1 MGPGSNGMRSIALNA
16 FLAVLLT
23 SMAGVALAGA
33 AFAQSEIADAASTG
47 NKAEIE
53 RLLKSGADVNAQQA
67 DGATAL
73 QWAAYRGDAILAGML
88 LEAGAKPGL
97 ANRNGATPLW
107 LAAARGDA
115 AVIEIL
121 LKGGADANE
130 QLPLGRRP
138 LMLAARSG
146 NVDAVHALLQHGADV
161 NASETERGTTALMQA
176 ADQGHAGVLKE
187 LIEHGAN
194 VAAVSRPVL
203 RDGRSAAL
211 GNANDPRRAVRQ
223 QNIAVL
229 CEAEKPDLEQVRIQ
243 RVLLLGDSQKNLPAA
258 ELCNGI
264 RHSGLGFVTID
275 GAGGNAGA
283 GVGGEVAFLLDAD
296 GNLVLDE
303 NGDPVPARTGGR
315 RPAPRE
321 PDGGELTA
329 LVYAARTG
337 SIHAA
342 RVLLEGGADV
352 NQTTRYGWSPLLAA
366 TQNQNYQMAKYLVE
380 HGANV
385 NLANKGG
392 WTPLYL
398 ATDNRN
404 IEGGDYPTRT
414 ADMDSL
420 AYITVLLDKG
430 ADVNARVTESTET
443 RTVFTNQ
450 WLNEDGATAFL
461 RAAQSGDLEL
471 LKLLVARGADP
482 KINTRLGVTPLAVAA
497 GIGWVEGV
505 TREHSPA
512 ETVEAVKYLLSL
524 GLDPDFQADTGRV
537 ALHGAAHKGATEVVK
552 VLVAAGARMD
562 VRDFGNTDNRGSPG
576 LSAHTWLPIDYAD
589 GLVRVGVQSAIP
601 HPETAR
607 VLRELMLKAGLK
619 APPEGR
625 TLESLCIVEVC
636 KPGYDPIGIDN

>member
-1 MGPGSNGMRSIALNA
+1 MRRFALKTLSA
-16 FLAVLLT
+16 VVLAA
-23 SMAGVALAGA
+23 MAGA
-33 AFAQSEIADAASTG
+33 AFAQAEIADAASKG
-47 NKAEIE
+47 DKAQVE
-53 RLLKSGADVNAQQA
+53 RLLKSGADVNAQQL

-73 QWAAYRGDAILAGML
+73 QWAAYRGDAGLAEL
-88 LEAGAKPGL
+88 LLKAGAKPGL
-97 ANRNGATPLW
+97 ANHDGATPLW
-107 LAAARGDA
+107 LAATRGDA
-115 AVIEIL
+115 AVIEAL

-146 NVDAVHALLQHGADV
+146 HVEAVHALLEHGADV
-161 NASETERGTTALMQA
+161 NASETARGTTALMQA
-176 ADQGHAGVLKE
+176 ADQGHADVLKE
-187 LIEHGAN
+187 LIQHGAK
-194 VAAVSRPVL
+194 VAALSRPVM

-211 GNANDPRRAVRQ
+211 GNSEDPRRAVRQ
-223 QNIAVL
+223 QNIAAL
-229 CEAEKPDLEQVRIQ
+229 CEAEKPDLEQVRNQ
-243 RVLLLGDSQKNLPAA
+243 RVILMGPSQKNLPEAD
-258 ELCNGI
+258 LCKGI
-264 RHSGLGFVTID
+264 QRRGLGFVTVA

-283 GVGGEVAFLLDAD
+283 GVGGEVAFELDAD
-296 GNLVLDE
+296 GNPVLDASGE
-303 NGDPVPARTGGR
+303 PVPASTGRGR

-321 PDGGELTA
+321 PDGGALTA
-329 LVYAARTG
+329 LVYAARSG
-337 SIHAA
+337 SIDAA

-366 TQNQNYQMAKYLVE
+366 TQNQNYQMAKFLIE
-380 HGANV
+380 HGADV

-420 AYITVLLDKG
+420 QFITYLLDKG
-430 ADVNARVTESTET
+430 ANVNARVTESTET

-461 RAAQSGDLEL
+461 RASQSGDLEL
-471 LKLLVARGADP
+471 MKLLIARGADP
-482 KINTRLGVTPLAVAA
+482 KINTRLGITPLAVAA

-505 TREHSPA
+505 TREHSTQ

-524 GLDPDFQADTGRV
+524 GIDPNFQADTGRV

-562 VRDFGNTDNRGSPG
+562 VRDFGNTDNRGSPE
-576 LSAHTWLPIDYAD
+576 LTAHTWLPIDYAD

-601 HPETAR
+601 HPETSK
-607 VLRELMLKAGLK
+607 VLRALMLKAGLK

-625 TLESLCIVEVC
+625 TLESLCIVDVC
-636 KPGYDPIGIDN
+636 KPGYDPISINN

>member
-1 MGPGSNGMRSIALNA
+1 MRSFVRTVLC
-16 FLAVLLT
+16 AVLL
-23 SMAGVALAGA
+23 SAMAGT
-33 AFAQSEIADAASTG
+33 AFAQAEMADAASKG
-47 NKAEIE
+47 NIAEIE
-53 RLLKSGADVNAQQA
+53 RLLKRGADVNAQQA

-73 QWAAYRGDAILAGML
+73 QWAAYRGDAKMVERL
-88 LEAGAKPGL
+88 LKAGAKPGL

-115 AVIEIL
+115 AVIQAL
-121 LKGGADANE
+121 LKGSADANE
-130 QLPLGRRP
+130 PLPLRRRP
-138 LMLAARSG
+138 LMMAARAG
-146 NVDAVHALLQHGADV
+146 NVDAVRALLEHGADV
-161 NASETERGTTALMQA
+161 NASESERGTTAMMQA
-176 ADQGHAGVLKE
+176 ADQGHADVLRE
-187 LIEHGAN
+187 LIQHGGN
-194 VAAVSRPVL
+194 VAAVSKPVM

-211 GNANDPRRAVRQ
+211 GNSEDPRRAVRQ
-223 QNIAVL
+223 QNIAAL
-229 CEAEKPDLEQVRIQ
+229 CEAKKPDLQQVRIQ
-243 RVLLLGDSQKNLPAA
+243 RELLLGDSQKTIPAA
-258 ELCNGI
+258 DLCKGI
-264 RHSGLGFVTID
+264 EHRGLGFVTVA

-283 GVGGEVAFLLDAD
+283 GVGGEVVFELDAD
-296 GNLVLDE
+296 GNPVLDA
-303 NGDPVPARTGGR
+303 NGDPVPAATRGR
-315 RPAPRE
+315 RGAMRE
-321 PDGGELTA
+321 PDGGALTA
-329 LVYAARTG
+329 LVYAARAG
-337 SIHAA
+337 SIEAA

-366 TQNQNYQMAKYLVE
+366 TQNQNYQMGKFLIE
-380 HGANV
+380 RGANV
-385 NLANKGG
+385 NLANKGA

-398 ATDNRN
+398 AVDNRN

-420 AYITVLLDKG
+420 EFITLLLDHG
-430 ADVNARVTESTET
+430 ADVNARITESTET

-505 TREHSPA
+505 TRERSTE
-512 ETVEAVKYLLSL
+512 ETVATVKYLLSL
-524 GLDPDFQADTGRV
+524 GINPDFQANTGRV

-552 VLVAAGARMD
+552 LLVAAGARLD
-562 VRDFGNTDNRGSPG
+562 VRDFGNTDNRGSPE

-601 HPETAR
+601 HPETSR
-607 VLRELMLKAGLK
+607 VLREFMLKAGLK
-619 APPEGR
+619 PPPEGR

-636 KPGYDPIGIDN
+636 KPGYDPMAIKD

>member
-1 MGPGSNGMRSIALNA
+1 MRRFALKTLSA
-16 FLAVLLT
+16 VVLAA
-23 SMAGVALAGA
+23 MAGA
-33 AFAQSEIADAASTG
+33 AFAQAEIADAASKG
-47 NKAEIE
+47 DKAQVE
-53 RLLKSGADVNAQQA
+53 RLLKSGADVNAQQL

-73 QWAAYRGDAILAGML
+73 QWAAYRGDAGLAEL
-88 LEAGAKPGL
+88 LLKAGAKPGL
-97 ANRNGATPLW
+97 ANHDGATPLW
-107 LAAARGDA
+107 LAATRGDA
-115 AVIEIL
+115 AVIEAL

-146 NVDAVHALLQHGADV
+146 HVEAVHALLEHGADV
-161 NASETERGTTALMQA
+161 NASETARGTTALMQA
-176 ADQGHAGVLKE
+176 ADQGHADVLKE
-187 LIEHGAN
+187 LIQHGAK
-194 VAAVSRPVL
+194 VAALSRPVM

-211 GNANDPRRAVRQ
+211 GNSEDPRRAVRQ
-223 QNIAVL
+223 QNIAAL
-229 CEAEKPDLEQVRIQ
+229 CEAEKPDLEQVRNQ
-243 RVLLLGDSQKNLPAA
+243 RVILMGPSQKNLPEAD
-258 ELCNGI
+258 LCKGI
-264 RHSGLGFVTID
+264 QRRGLGFVTVA

-283 GVGGEVAFLLDAD
+283 GVGGEVAFELDAD
-296 GNLVLDE
+296 GNPVLDASGE
-303 NGDPVPARTGGR
+303 PVPASTGRGR

-321 PDGGELTA
+321 PDGGALTA
-329 LVYAARTG
+329 LVYAARSS
-337 SIHAA
+337 SIDAA

-366 TQNQNYQMAKYLVE
+366 TQNQNYQMAKFLIE
-380 HGANV
+380 HGADV

-420 AYITVLLDKG
+420 QFITYLLDKG
-430 ADVNARVTESTET
+430 ANVNARVTESTET

-461 RAAQSGDLEL
+461 RASQSGDLEL
-471 LKLLVARGADP
+471 MKLLIARGADP
-482 KINTRLGVTPLAVAA
+482 KINTRLGITPLAVAA

-505 TREHSPA
+505 TREHSTQ

-524 GLDPDFQADTGRV
+524 GIDPNFQADTGRV

-562 VRDFGNTDNRGSPG
+562 VRDFGNTDNRGSPE
-576 LSAHTWLPIDYAD
+576 LTAHTWLPIDYAD

-601 HPETAR
+601 HPETSK
-607 VLRELMLKAGLK
+607 VLRALMLKAGLK

-625 TLESLCIVEVC
+625 TLESLCIVDVC
-636 KPGYDPIGIDN
+636 KPGYDPISINN

>member
-1 MGPGSNGMRSIALNA
+1 MHSFALKT
-16 FLAVLLT
+16 LSAVLL
-23 SMAGVALAGA
+23 SVMAGA
-33 AFAQSEIADAASTG
+33 AFAQAEVADAASRG
-47 NKAEIE
+47 SKAEIE
-53 RLLKSGADVNAQQA
+53 RLLKSGADVNAQQP

-73 QWAAYRGDAILAGML
+73 QWAAYRGDAQLAEL
-88 LEAGAKPGL
+88 LLKAGARPAL
-97 ANRNGATPLW
+97 ANHNGATPLW
-107 LAAARGDA
+107 LAATRGDA
-115 AVIEIL
+115 AVIEAL

-138 LMLAARSG
+138 LMLAARTG
-146 NVDAVHALLQHGADV
+146 NVAAVRALLAHGADV

-176 ADQGHAGVLKE
+176 ADQGHADVLKE
-187 LIEHGAN
+187 LIQHGAK
-194 VAAVSRPVL
+194 VAAVSKAVM

-211 GNANDPRRAVRQ
+211 GNAADPRRAVRQ
-223 QNIAVL
+223 QAIAVL
-229 CEAEKPDLEQVRIQ
+229 CEAPKPDLEQVRAQ
-243 RVLLLGDSQKNLPAA
+243 RVLLMGDSQKNLPAA
-258 ELCNGI
+258 ELCKGI
-264 RHSGLGFVTID
+264 RRAGLGFVTID

-283 GVGGEVAFLLDAD
+283 GVGGEQAFELDAD
-296 GNLVLDE
+296 GNPVL
-303 NGDPVPARTGGR
+303 GDDGEPVPASTGRGR
-315 RPAPRE
+315 RPPARE
-321 PDGGELTA
+321 PDGGALTA

-337 SIHAA
+337 SIDAA

-366 TQNQNYQMAKYLVE
+366 TQNQNYQMAKFLIE

-414 ADMDSL
+414 ADVDSL
-420 AYITVLLDKG
+420 AYITYLLDKG

-450 WLNEDGATAFL
+450 WLNEEGATAFL

-482 KINTRLGVTPLAVAA
+482 KINTKLGVTPLAVAA

-505 TREHSPA
+505 TREHSTA
-512 ETVEAVKYLLSL
+512 ETVATVKYLLSL
-524 GLDPDFQADTGRV
+524 GINPNLQADTGRV

-562 VRDFGNTDNRGSPG
+562 VRDFGNTDNRGSPD
-576 LSAHTWLPIDYAD
+576 LSTRTWLPIDYAD

-625 TLESLCIVEVC
+625 TLESLCIVDVC
-636 KPGYDPIGIDN
+636 QPGYDPVSIND

>member
-1 MGPGSNGMRSIALNA
+1 MRSVVLKT
-16 FLAVLLT
+16 LSAVLL
-23 SMAGVALAGA
+23 SAMVGA
-33 AFAQSEIADAASTG
+33 AFAQAEIADAASKG
-47 NKAEIE
+47 NVAEIQ

-73 QWAAYRGDAILAGML
+73 QWAAYRGDAPLAEL
-88 LEAGAKPGL
+88 LLKAGAKPGL
-97 ANRNGATPLW
+97 ANHNGATPLW
-107 LAAARGDA
+107 LAAAHGDA
-115 AVIEIL
+115 VVIKAL

-130 QLPLGRRP
+130 SLPLGRRP

-146 NVDAVHALLQHGADV
+146 NVDAVRALLEHGADV

-176 ADQGHAGVLKE
+176 ADQGHADVLKE
-187 LIEHGAN
+187 LIRHGAN
-194 VAAVSRPVL
+194 AAAVSKPVL

-223 QNIAVL
+223 QNISVL

-243 RVLLLGDSQKNLPAA
+243 RVLLIGTSQKDLPAA
-258 ELCNGI
+258 ELCKGI
-264 RHSGLGFVTID
+264 RRTGLGFVTID

-296 GNLVLDE
+296 GNPVLDE
-303 NGDPVPARTGGR
+303 NGEAIPATPRGR
-315 RPAPRE
+315 RLPPRE
-321 PDGGELTA
+321 PDGGQLTA

-337 SIHAA
+337 SIDAA

-366 TQNQNYQMAKYLVE
+366 TQNQNYQMAKFLIE
-380 HGANV
+380 RGANV

-414 ADMDSL
+414 ADVDSL
-420 AYITVLLDKG
+420 AFITYLLDHG
-430 ADVNARVTESTET
+430 ADVNARITESTET

-461 RAAQSGDLEL
+461 RAAQSGDLPL
-471 LKLLVARGADP
+471 LKLLIARGADP

-505 TREHSPA
+505 TREHSTQQ
-512 ETVEAVKYLLSL
+512 TVEAVKYLLSL
-524 GLDPDFQADTGRV
+524 GIDPNFQADTGRV

-562 VRDFGNTDNRGSPG
+562 VRDFGNTDNRGSPE

-607 VLRELMLKAGLK
+607 LLRELMLKAGLK
-619 APPEGR
+619 PPPEAR

-636 KPGYDPIGIDN
+636 KPGYDPVGIDD

>member
-1 MGPGSNGMRSIALNA
+1 MRSFALKA
-16 FLAVLLT
+16 LSAVLLT
-23 SMAGVALAGA
+23 SMAGA
-33 AFAQSEIADAASTG
+33 AFAQFEIADAASRG
-47 NKAEIE
+47 DKAEIE
-53 RLLKSGADVNAQQA
+53 RLLKSGTDVNAQQA

-73 QWAAYRGDAILAGML
+73 QWAAYRGDSRLAEL
-88 LEAGAKPGL
+88 LLKAGAEPGL
-97 ANRNGATPLW
+97 ANHNGATPLW

-115 AVIEIL
+115 AVIQAL
-121 LKGGADANE
+121 LKGGADADE

-146 NVDAVHALLQHGADV
+146 NVEAVRALLEHGADV
-161 NASETERGTTALMQA
+161 NASEAERGTTALMQA
-176 ADQGHAGVLKE
+176 ADQGHADVLKE
-187 LIEHGAN
+187 LIRRGAN

-211 GNANDPRRAVRQ
+211 GNASDPRRAVRQ

-229 CEAEKPDLEQVRIQ
+229 CEAEKPDLEQVRTQ
-243 RVLLLGDSQKNLPAA
+243 RVLLLGESQKSLPAA
-258 ELCNGI
+258 ELCKGI

-337 SIHAA
+337 SIDAA

-366 TQNQNYQMAKYLVE
+366 TQNQNYRMAKYLVE

-420 AYITVLLDKG
+420 AYITYLLDKG
-430 ADVNARVTESTET
+430 ADVNARITESTET

-461 RAAQSGDLEL
+461 RAAQSGDLAL

-505 TREHSPA
+505 TREHSTM
-512 ETVEAVKYLLSL
+512 ETVEVVRYLLSL
-524 GLDPDFQADTGRV
+524 GIDPDFQADTGRV
-537 ALHGAAHKGATEVVK
+537 ALHGAAHKGATDVVR
-552 VLVAAGARMD
+552 VLVSAGARMD
-562 VRDFGNTDNRGSPG
+562 VRDFGNTDNRGSPE

-625 TLESLCIVEVC
+625 TLESLCIVDVC
-636 KPGYDPIGIDN
+636 KPGYDPVGIDD